1 MATEKLKVFHS
12 SGATVTAGS
21 TTVNLLSSTSSTQ
34 AVVKNV
40 QFTATDANYP
50 VTVNVKSGSHTFAS
64 ATGVKATGT
73 ADNLTGSMIV
83 DVSSTASIE
92 FNTNPTLYTVG
103 YADARW
109 MKPSGSTQ
117 MVKLKDN
124 TSTARVD
131 GVASTYASS
140 IGDFSRT
147 LLGPTQDTRGQ
158 SAFGYIDASG
168 NKVYGKC
175 FDNVVQIFNDAGTR
189 INPSITYTFT
199 ANTYGAATD
208 GVYFYGRR
216 NSNTTDFMKIKISD
230 GVKTTHAISGIS
242 NSSGQS
248 SNAGSFML
256 YHNGFCYSRQS
267 AGETKIQKFNVATGV
282 GSEITVNSFGSY
294 SAGALITTAVD
305 GTPYLIEVGGQSTNE
320 CMVINLSDDSVVY
333 PNCSGLSS
341 STEYGNLALE
351 IQPGVALF
359 FYNTDYIWVDV
370 NASPATAYTG
380 GAALQISD
388 FFPNLSNFN
397 SNSNAS
403 SIANIP
409 IAELQGAAYARSTVY
424 TAYADGVLIEG
435 VE

>member
-175 FDNVVQIFNDAGTR
+175 FDNVVQIFNEK
-189 INPSITYTFT
+189 N
-199 ANTYGAATD
+199 
-208 GVYFYGRR
+208 
-216 NSNTTDFMKIKISD
+216 
-230 GVKTTHAISGIS
+230 
-242 NSSGQS
+242 
-248 SNAGSFML
+248 
-256 YHNGFCYSRQS
+256 
-267 AGETKIQKFNVATGV
+267 
-282 GSEITVNSFGSY
+282 
-294 SAGALITTAVD
+294 
-305 GTPYLIEVGGQSTNE
+305 
-320 CMVINLSDDSVVY
+320 
-333 PNCSGLSS
+333 
-341 STEYGNLALE
+341 
-351 IQPGVALF
+351 
-359 FYNTDYIWVDV
+359 
-370 NASPATAYTG
+370 
-380 GAALQISD
+380 
-388 FFPNLSNFN
+388 
-397 SNSNAS
+397 
-403 SIANIP
+403 NI
-409 IAELQGAAYARSTVY
+409 V
-424 TAYADGVLIEG
+424 
-435 VE
+435 